1 MKNNPLIRNAAQAA
15 PATSFMR
22 RTGLACAA
30 LLTLGQ
36 SARAAPGDLDP
47 TFGTGGM
54 VQANLA
60 AAASVAVQPD
70 GKILVA
76 GKEWN
81 GNDWDFAVL
90 RFNADGTPDTS
101 FSQDGKVTTFLSIGA
116 DQALAVAV
124 QGDGKILVAGQTY
137 NGLNFDVALVRY
149 LANGDLDQAF
159 GTIGMVGQDI
169 GGFDDCGCGLAVQ
182 SDGRILV
189 TGFAS
194 NGADDDVILL
204 RFNADG
210 SLDSGFGVNG
220 DGVAITPV
228 GSSHDRG
235 WGVTVQ
241 LDGWILVAG
250 SYHAGSD
257 DIAVLRYLP
266 SGLLDAGFSGD
277 GIVTTQLGT
286 ADDVGRSV
294 ALQSDG
300 KILVAGYFSTGSTWD
315 FALVRLKTDGTLD
328 TGFSQDGKVPTDF
341 GGTNDYARS
350 VVVQTNGKI
359 LVAGQAWSGAT
370 WDFALARYLP
380 DGTLDPSFSGDG
392 KVITDINC
400 GAPDLGPAMALQ
412 SDGKILVA
420 GPGSVQSALVRY
432 QGDPPVPFHVRQGGT
447 GDGTSWANAM
457 GNVQQAIDACAM
469 VGGSQVWV
477 AAGTYKPT
485 SEPNPVSEGDAARRK
500 HFSLRN
506 GVTVYGGFPAAGN
519 PGLPERDS
527 AIYETTLSGDLLG
540 DDTVLPNGLPDTAT
554 RGDNC
559 YHVFYHP
566 GTLALNANAVLDG
579 CTIRGGYA
587 GPDLSSRYLDSGGG
601 MFCNSVSPTIA
612 HCVFKLNAAAR
623 YGGGI
628 HSDSS
633 SSTLANC
640 VLANNSAFHGGGI
653 FNTNCSPTLVN
664 GVLAGNSAGWDGGGI
679 YNISS
684 SPTLANCVLANNS
697 AANSGGGICNINSSS
712 PNLANTILWAN
723 GTTPVVDESSSAST
737 LNRCINEWAWFG
749 LGVGNSAADP
759 QFVSL
764 ADPDGPDNRWRT
776 ADDGLRL
783 QAGSPGIDTGS
794 NILVPAGVTT
804 DLLGNPRF
812 IMVSATFPVVDR
824 GAYEFDPSSAI
835 EVRGYGVLIADG
847 DTTPDP
853 ADGTDFGG
861 LAVGGL
867 AVRTFTVTNPSSVAL
882 NLGAVALGG
891 PGAARFEVAR
901 QPVTPV
907 APGGS
912 TTFQLAFEPTAVGLF
927 DATVSLP
934 NDAAGN
940 PFEFAIRGTGLE
952 DATTLPPILTQPAE
966 GGATRSPI
974 EVGFTLREAA
984 APGSVRLAFAGPV
997 SSTLT
1002 LAGSLET
1009 EGFHQLSLN
1018 AADLGASPGV
1028 AGVAG
1033 ANVLPDGIYALTL
1046 SCRDA
1051 AGNPPASDTNA
1062 NVTLDTIAPLIAGTF
1077 APLSFPAGC
1086 LLPDYLGQA
1095 QVSDSGSGVFEFTQN
1110 PPEGTMTAVGPLTV
1124 TLTARDHAGNEGT
1137 RTLQL
1142 QITDP
1147 GTNQPPLGIL
1157 PVSAEFP
1164 ENTPPNHLV
1173 ATLSA
1178 DDPVPPS
1185 NPIVFTLVTGNG
1197 ATHNALFRI
1206 VGDQLRL
1213 ANPVDFETAP
1223 PNFAVRVRATDA
1235 GGAFYDQAL
1244 YLTATNINEMPS
1256 FTAGPNRWHPAGAIG
1271 IQEALAWAAAI
1282 DDGDSTV
1289 TQTLDFQA
1297 TIISD
1302 PDGVLNGPPNLDPFG
1317 GDLYYDLTGNNGTAT
1332 VSLTL
1337 TDDTSIDGTALT
1349 TAAQTFTIRVGG
1361 EAPELRLSIRRE
1373 DQPAPALVLFWS
1385 AALTDATLESSPDL
1399 NPPWTPVTEGIT
1411 EAGGMFE
1418 YRIPLPSAEPRRFF
1432 RLRR

>member
-1 MKNNPLIRNAAQAA
+1 MKTNPFIRQAA
-15 PATSFMR
+15 LAALTASFMR

-30 LLTLGQ
+30 LLLTLGQ
-36 SARAAPGDLDP
+36 AVRAAPGDVDP
-47 TFGTGGM
+47 TFGTGGI
-54 VQANLA
+54 VVCNLPVA
-60 AAASVAVQPD
+60 TSVAVQSD

-101 FSQDGKVTTFLSIGA
+101 FSQDGKVTTFLGIGS

-124 QGDGKILVAGQTY
+124 QGDGRILVAGQTH

-159 GTIGMVGQDI
+159 SIFGIVVQDI
-169 GGFDDCGCGLAVQ
+169 GGYDDCGCGLAVQ
-182 SDGRILV
+182 SDGKILV

-210 SLDSGFGVNG
+210 SLDPVFANNG
-220 DGVAITPV
+220 IVITPV
-228 GSSHDRG
+228 GNSHDRG

-241 LDGWILVAG
+241 LDGRILVAG

-257 DIAVLRYLP
+257 DIAVLRYFP
-266 SGLLDAGFSGD
+266 TGFLDPGFSGD
-277 GIVTTQLGT
+277 GMVTTQLGT

-300 KILVAGYFSTGSTWD
+300 KILVAGYFSTGSEWD
-315 FALVRLKTDGTLD
+315 FALVRLHADGTLD
-328 TGFSQDGKVPTDF
+328 TSFSQDGKVATDF

-350 VVVQTNGKI
+350 VVVQTNGRI

-400 GAPDLGPAMALQ
+400 GAPDFGPAMALQ
-412 SDGKILVA
+412 SDGMILVT
-420 GPGSVQSALVRY
+420 GPGSLQSALVRY
-432 QGDPPVPFHVRQGGT
+432 QGDPPVPFHVRPGGT
-447 GDGTSWANAM
+447 GDGSSWANAM
-457 GNVQQAIDACAM
+457 GDVQQAIDACAT
-469 VGGSQVWV
+469 VGGGRVWV
-477 AAGTYKPT
+477 AAGIYKPT
-485 SEPNPVSEGDAARRK
+485 SIPNPVTEGDPARRL

-506 GVTVYGGFPAAGN
+506 GVKVYGGFPATGN
-519 PGLPERDS
+519 PGLPERNP
-527 AIYETTLSGDLLG
+527 ALHETTLSGDLSG
-540 DDTVLPNGLPDTAT
+540 NDTVLPNGLPDTAT
-554 RGDNC
+554 MGDNC

-566 GTLALNANAVLDG
+566 STLALNAAAVLDG
-579 CTIRGGYA
+579 FTICGGYA
-587 GPDLSSRYLDSGGG
+587 GPDKTSVYLSSGGG
-601 MFCNSVSPTIA
+601 MFCDAASPAIA
-612 HCVFKLNAAAR
+612 NCVFKLNSASFRGGGLFNDSSDPPLANCVMADNSAQ
-623 YGGGI
+623 YGGGLFNTYSSPTLVNCVLAENSARWDGGGI
-628 HSDSS
+628 SNTSS
-633 SSTLANC
+633 SPTLADC
-640 VLANNSAFHGGGI
+640 VLANNSAGNTGGGI
-653 FNTNCSPTLVN
+653 
-664 GVLAGNSAGWDGGGI
+664 GNS
-679 YNISS
+679 
-684 SPTLANCVLANNS
+684 
-697 AANSGGGICNINSSS
+697 NSSS
-712 PNLANTILWAN
+712 PILANTILWAN

-737 LNRCINEWAWFG
+737 LNYCITEWAWFG
-749 LGVGNSAADP
+749 AGGHNSTADP

-783 QAGSPGIDTGS
+783 QSGSPAIDTGS
-794 NILVPAGVTT
+794 NALVPAGVTT

-812 IMVSATFPVVDR
+812 IAVWALGVIVDR
-824 GAYEFDPSSAI
+824 GAYEFSLSPAI
-835 EVRGYGVLIADG
+835 EVRGNGLLVSDG

-867 AVRTFTVTNPSSVAL
+867 AVRTFTVTNPGTVAL
-882 NLGAVALGG
+882 NLGAVTLGG
-891 PGAARFEVAR
+891 AGADRFAVAR

-912 TTFQLAFEPTAVGLF
+912 TTFQLAFEPNAVGQF
-927 DATVSLP
+927 NATVSLP
-934 NDAAGN
+934 NDAADN
-940 PFEFAIRGTGLE
+940 PFDFAIRGTGLAE
-952 DATTLPPILTQPAE
+952 TETLPPILRQPEE
-966 GGATRSPI
+966 GGATRSPV

-1009 EGFHQLSLN
+1009 EGFHQLSLTAGN
-1018 AADLGASPGV
+1018 LGASPGV
-1028 AGVAG
+1028 AAVTG
-1033 ANVLPDGIYALTL
+1033 ANALPDGIYTITL

-1051 AGNPPASDTNA
+1051 ANNPPASDTHA
-1062 NVTLDTIAPLIAGTF
+1062 NVTLDTVAPLIGGTF

-1095 QVSDSGSGVFEFTQN
+1095 PVSDSGSGVFEFIQD
-1110 PPEGTMTAVGPLTV
+1110 PPEGTQTVLGPLTV
-1124 TLTARDHAGNEGT
+1124 TLTARDHAGNPAT
-1137 RTLQL
+1137 RILQL

-1147 GTNQPPLGIL
+1147 GTNQPPFGIQ
-1157 PVSAEFP
+1157 PFSAGFP

-1173 ATLSA
+1173 ATLTA
-1178 DDPVPPS
+1178 DDPDLGDS
-1185 NPIVFTLVTGNG
+1185 AVFTLVTGTG

-1206 VGDQLRL
+1206 VGNQLRL
-1213 ANPVDFETAP
+1213 ANPVDYETAP
-1223 PNFAVRVRATDA
+1223 PNFSVRVRATDT

-1244 YLTATNINEMPS
+1244 FFQAANVNELPS
-1256 FTAGPNRWHPAGAIG
+1256 FTAGPNRWDPAGTIG
-1271 IQEALAWAAAI
+1271 IQSAPAWAGAI

-1289 TQTLDFQA
+1289 TQILDFQA
-1297 TIISD
+1297 TIIAD
-1302 PDGVLNGPPNLDPFG
+1302 PDGVLNGPPNLDSFG

-1332 VSLTL
+1332 VSITL
-1337 TDDTSIDGTALT
+1337 TDDASIDDRTLT
-1349 TAAQTFTIRVGG
+1349 SAAQTFTIRVGG
-1361 EAPELRLSIRRE
+1361 EPPELRLSIRRE

-1385 AALTDATLESSPDL
+1385 AAPTDATVESSPDL
-1399 NPPWTPVTEGIT
+1399 AAPWTPVTLGIVET
-1411 EAGGMFE
+1411 ASMFE
-1418 YRIPLPSAEPRRFF
+1418 YRIPIPPVEPRRFF